1 MTQQISQHQHRC
13 FSAMMKSPSLVIFAC
28 QDKKLLTVYIPCV
41 TVCTYIH
48 ILGVIMI
55 ELYVQ

>member
-1 MTQQISQHQHRC
+1 MTQQIRTS
-13 FSAMMKSPSLVIFAC
+13 IFLGNDEEPKC
-28 QDKKLLTVYIPCV
+28 GHIFLPGQNIIDCIYPCV